1 MSKLLNEVRNTLRV
15 HHYAMKTEKVY
26 VQWIKRF
33 ILFQNKTHPLEMGKK
48 EIEQF
53 LTWLAVKRRVSPST
67 QNQALQAI
75 LFLYRRVLKIDL
87 PWLDDVVRAK
97 EQQRVPVVLSRE
109 EVSLVLSALSGQ
121 HKLIAQVLYGSGMR
135 LSECL
140 RLRVMMVDINR
151 LSLSVYSGKGG
162 KDRVTVLPET
172 IVPAIS
178 QQIHSVKLLHQQD
191 IVMGYGGAYIPAA
204 LSRKYPNARYEL
216 KWQYLFPSK
225 RLAVDPRNPAGK
237 QRHHLHDS
245 AVQRAMRQ
253 AVKISAISK
262 RASCHTLRHSFATH
276 LLESGMDIRT
286 IQQLL
291 GHKDVSTTMIYTH
304 VVNRGAL
311 GARSPLDRL
320 V

>member
-33 ILFQNKTHPLEMGKK
+33 ILFQNKTHPIEMGKK

-87 PWLDDVVRAK
+87 PWLNDVVRAK

-109 EVSLVLSALSGQ
+109 EVSRVLSALSGQ

-140 RLRVMMVDINR
+140 RMRLMAVDLSR
-151 LSLSVYSGKGG
+151 LSLSIYSGKGG

-172 IVPAIS
+172 IVPAIT
-178 QQIHSVKLLHQQD
+178 QQMHRVKLLHQQD
-191 IVMGYGGAYIPAA
+191 IAMGYGGVYIPAA

-237 QRHHLHDS
+237 QRHHLHET
-245 AVQRAMRQ
+245 AVQRAVKQ
-253 AVKISAISK
+253 AVNISAISK

-320 V
+320 A

>member
-15 HHYAMKTEKVY
+15 HHYAMKTEKTY

-33 ILFQNKTHPLEMGKK
+33 ILFQNKTHPQKMGKK

-75 LFLYRRVLKIDL
+75 LFLYRRVLKVDL

-97 EQQRVPVVLSRE
+97 EQQRVPVVLSRG

-121 HKLIAQVLYGSGMR
+121 HKLIAQVLYGSGLR

-151 LSLSVYSGKGG
+151 LTLNVYSGKGG

-172 IVPAIS
+172 IVPAIT
-178 QQIHSVKLLHQQD
+178 QQIHGVKLLHQQD
-191 IVMGYGGAYIPAA
+191 IAKGYGGVYMPTA

-253 AVKISAISK
+253 AVKISAVSK